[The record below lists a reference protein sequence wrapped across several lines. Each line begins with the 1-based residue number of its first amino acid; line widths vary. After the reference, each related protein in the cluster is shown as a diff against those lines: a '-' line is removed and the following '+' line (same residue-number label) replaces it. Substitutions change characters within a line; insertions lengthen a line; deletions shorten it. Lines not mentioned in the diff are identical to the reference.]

1 MQTRQR
7 AVPGLLRHG
16 RRRGHRNRARLR
28 SSRTRRGLQLA
39 QPSHGAGCS
48 AARAGNQSRSPQTRA
63 RPTARPRV
71 ERPDRHQSELLH
83 HRPGDGAR
91 SAQAVRHHQGDR
103 HHHASHLRRG
113 LSRRP
118 LDGHHGQRDPV
129 HWRRRRKD
137 GDGDAEDSG
146 RFCGRPHR
154 AAGRQSQRPL
164 QSRRRG
170 GWAHRNR
177 VRGVLL
183 EAERARSAPG
193 ARKLP
198 RTAAGAQSS
207 QRAAAPRDLHG
218 CCQPPAAA
226 QRRRTRARHGRL
238 RGTPPRLPRA
248 GLQIRRA
255 QPQHHPRRGRRGR
268 TECRADAFGRDARL
282 MIVMKFGG
290 TSVESA
296 AAITRVAGI
305 VRARQARRPVVVV
318 SAMGKTT
325 NKLLAIAAA
334 AIGGKREEYIR
345 LLHALRDYHS
355 REARQIVPLSARAD
369 LDRFLDEH
377 FQELTELVK
386 GLAVLGELTPR
397 SIDAISSYGERLSSY
412 IVTLA
417 FRHSGMA
424 AGHVDS
430 RDVLITDKRHTQA
443 APNFP
448 ETYARLKKTIPPLAA
463 QSVVVMG
470 GFIAST
476 EDGVTTTL
484 GRGGSDYT
492 AAIVGAGI
500 DAEEIQIWTDVDGM
514 LTADP
519 TILPGGHR
527 VKTIS
532 FAEAAE
538 LAYFGAKVLHPA
550 TVVPAIEKNIP
561 VLILNS
567 RRPDVPGTRITA
579 ESVHCENVVK
589 SIACKR
595 KITTVNIHST
605 RMLMAHGFLHRIF
618 EIFDRYETPV
628 DMVATSEV
636 SVSLTID
643 NTRHIDLILGDLR
656 QFAEATAEHDG
667 VIVCLVGENI
677 RYTPGVA
684 RRVFNSLDGINI
696 RMISQGASLLN
707 ISFVVAETD
716 LLRTVTALH
725 EEFFATLDPNVF
737 ERKEAVHA

>member
-1 MQTRQR
+1 
-7 AVPGLLRHG
+7 
-16 RRRGHRNRARLR
+16 
-28 SSRTRRGLQLA
+28 
-39 QPSHGAGCS
+39 
-48 AARAGNQSRSPQTRA
+48 
-63 RPTARPRV
+63 
-71 ERPDRHQSELLH
+71 
-83 HRPGDGAR
+83 
-91 SAQAVRHHQGDR
+91 
-103 HHHASHLRRG
+103 
-113 LSRRP
+113 
-118 LDGHHGQRDPV
+118 
-129 HWRRRRKD
+129 
-137 GDGDAEDSG
+137 
-146 RFCGRPHR
+146 
-154 AAGRQSQRPL
+154 
-164 QSRRRG
+164 
-170 GWAHRNR
+170 
-177 VRGVLL
+177 
-183 EAERARSAPG
+183 
-193 ARKLP
+193 
-198 RTAAGAQSS
+198 
-207 QRAAAPRDLHG
+207 
-218 CCQPPAAA
+218 
-226 QRRRTRARHGRL
+226 
-238 RGTPPRLPRA
+238 
-248 GLQIRRA
+248 
-255 QPQHHPRRGRRGR
+255 
-268 TECRADAFGRDARL
+268 

-296 AAITRVAGI
+296 AAIERVAGI
-305 VRARQARRPVVVV
+305 VKAREARRPVVVV

-334 AIGGKREEYIR
+334 AIAGKRDEYIR
-345 LLHALRDYHS
+345 QLHDLRDFHS
-355 REARQIVPLSARAD
+355 REARLVVPLSERAE

-417 FRHSGMA
+417 FRHFGMTA
-424 AGHVDS
+424 EHVDS
-430 RDVLITDKRHTQA
+430 RDVIVTDRRHTQA

-448 ETYARLKKTIPPLAA
+448 GDLRAPGEDHSAARRAAASSSWAASSAPPKTASPPRSAA
-463 QSVVVMG
+463 AARD
-470 GFIAST
+470 F
-476 EDGVTTTL
+476 
-484 GRGGSDYT
+484 T

-567 RRPDVPGTRITA
+567 RRPEVPGTRITA
-579 ESVHCENVVK
+579 DTVHCENVVK

-643 NTRHIDLILGDLR
+643 NTSPHRSSSSASCASSPKPPWNTIS
-656 QFAEATAEHDG
+656 

-677 RYTPGVA
+677 RHTPGVA
-684 RRVFNSLDGINI
+684 RRVFNALDGINI

-707 ISFVVAETD
+707 ISFVVAEAD
-716 LLRTVTALH
+716 LVRAVGALH
-725 EEFFATLDPNVF
+725 EEFFATLDP
-737 ERKEAVHA
+737 ERLRAQRGRACVSSPSSATGRWAG